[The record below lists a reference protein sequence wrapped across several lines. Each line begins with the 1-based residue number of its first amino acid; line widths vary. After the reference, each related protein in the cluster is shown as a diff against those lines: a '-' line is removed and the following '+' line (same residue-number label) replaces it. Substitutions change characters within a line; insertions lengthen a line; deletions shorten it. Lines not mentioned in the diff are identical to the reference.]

1 MPNLF
6 TILGYKVYF
15 WSNENDE
22 PIHVHISKRIPSKN
36 AAKIWLTR
44 NGGCIL
50 ESNPE
55 RIPRKDL
62 SELLEIVQAQ
72 FFMICAAWKK
82 HFKVEQI
89 KFYC

>member
-22 PIHVHISKRIPSKN
+22 PIHCLLYTSDAAKN

-50 ESNPE
+50 DSNPE

-72 FFMICAAWKK
+72 FFMICTAWKK

>member
-1 MPNLF
+1 M
-6 TILGYKVYF
+6 
-15 WSNENDE
+15 
-22 PIHVHISKRIPSKN
+22 HISKGIPSKN

-50 ESNPE
+50 DSNPE

-72 FFMICAAWKK
+72 FFMICTAWKK

>member
-15 WSNENDE
+15 WSNENNE
-22 PIHVHISKRIPSKN
+22 PIYVHISKGIPSKN

-50 ESNPE
+50 DSNPE

-62 SELLEIVQAQ
+62 FELLEIVQAQ
-72 FFMICAAWKK
+72 FFMICTAWKK

>member
-22 PIHVHISKRIPSKN
+22 PIHVHISKGIPSKN

-82 HFKVEQI
+82 HFNVEQI